1 MLSKIYFIKPTF
13 VILECVVFTC
23 CSVLLTDK
31 SFTPLLDMY
40 EYYLIFVVKSKVS
53 KLQKI
58 LRISPC
64 ILSWLQKA
72 CLSVSYQFLEIQV
85 IFINKRTFTQQPDQ
99 ATIGK
104 PAKLPNFRH
113 KFFWRKKKKEQEKI
127 KH

>member
-1 MLSKIYFIKPTF
+1 
-13 VILECVVFTC
+13 
-23 CSVLLTDK
+23 
-31 SFTPLLDMY
+31 MY

-85 IFINKRTFTQQPDQ
+85 IFIKQKNLHPATRSSNNRQTSQTPKFQ
-99 ATIGK
+99 AQI
-104 PAKLPNFRH
+104 LLE
-113 KFFWRKKKKEQEKI
+113 KKKKNKKRLNI
-127 KH
+127 SL